1 MVFNIKC
8 CCLSVVLK
16 NFQKKVMAKCWSQ
29 HSRIRCTQ
37 HLWVTKNAIPPF
49 VHYYSISAGSPQSSG
64 PVTPDHDSEKKRGR
78 DTSRQTVELGA
89 MSRRLEDLTEQTIE
103 ESGARSR
110 KAFEE
115 AGFSEELKRQL
126 EERIEMSKFKS
137 ENAAALAQVNMPV
150 PCRCS
155 IRF

>member
-1 MVFNIKC
+1 MRSIAS
-8 CCLSVVLK
+8 LSTHFCK
-16 NFQKKVMAKCWSQ
+16 PCSN
-29 HSRIRCTQ
+29 TQ
-37 HLWVTKNAIPPF
+37 HLWVTKNAIPLF
-49 VHYYSISAGSPQSSG
+49 VHRYSVSAGSPQSAG
-64 PVTPDHDSEKKRGR
+64 PDTTDHDSEKKRAR
-78 DTSRQTVELGA
+78 DTSRQTAELGA

-103 ESGARSR
+103 ESGAQSR

-137 ENAAALAQVNMPV
+137 ENAATLAQVDMPV
-150 PCRCS
+150 PCRCP

>member
-1 MVFNIKC
+1 
-8 CCLSVVLK
+8 
-16 NFQKKVMAKCWSQ
+16 
-29 HSRIRCTQ
+29 
-37 HLWVTKNAIPPF
+37 
-49 VHYYSISAGSPQSSG
+49 
-64 PVTPDHDSEKKRGR
+64 
-78 DTSRQTVELGA
+78 

-103 ESGARSR
+103 ESGAQSR

-137 ENAAALAQVNMPV
+137 ENAATLAQVDMPV
-150 PCRCS
+150 PCRCP